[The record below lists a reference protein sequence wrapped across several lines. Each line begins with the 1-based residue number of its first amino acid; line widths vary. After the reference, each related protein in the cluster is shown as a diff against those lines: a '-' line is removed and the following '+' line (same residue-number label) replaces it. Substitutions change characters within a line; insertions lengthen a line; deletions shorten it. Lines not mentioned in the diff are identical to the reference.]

1 MKVPEIVILNA
12 KSPSLAVGYIS
23 TDLLSVVISFF
34 HCVWLFRWMKL
45 MFLAAFYVL
54 QSRLLSLLQL

>member
-1 MKVPEIVILNA
+1 MKVPEVVILNA

-34 HCVWLFRWMKL
+34 HCV
-45 MFLAAFYVL
+45 
-54 QSRLLSLLQL
+54 